1 MTHPHAA
8 PEATPGD
15 AAFLR
20 AFAWTLVLLLAAVAL
35 LTLLVD
41 PLGRFGTGLLPP
53 AITADRDL
61 KARLYRA
68 QAATPRLVVLG
79 SSRAKTLDPACF
91 AAAGMGPAF
100 NFAVNGASAQ
110 DLVAIGRFLGAASPG
125 ARQVLVVGLEPELL
139 QGSIGLHRPLA
150 LSRALGGLL
159 PELPREADASLAADL
174 FGWQA
179 VDAAAR
185 SLAARLS
192 APDRLPSERLEP
204 SGVQHYPRVEA
215 ARRAGTW
222 EARVAVEGSIPG
234 ILARYRSFDRLDAGS
249 VAWLRQFLREAR
261 DAHDSVLAF
270 VPPVH
275 PLLARQAA
283 GTSWPGLTQQAV
295 LLLRTLEREGLL
307 HYIPTDDL
315 NDPGATPG
323 DAWVDGLHFLAPVAA
338 QVVQR
343 LTGAPAACAVQ

>member
-20 AFAWTLVLLLAAVAL
+20 AFAWTLALLLAAIAL

-41 PLGRFGTGLLPP
+41 PLGRFGTGLVPP

-68 QAATPRLVVLG
+68 LAAAPRLVVLG
-79 SSRAKTLDPACF
+79 SSRSKTLAPACF
-91 AAAGMGPAF
+91 AAAGEGPAF

-110 DLVAIGRFLGAASPG
+110 DLVAIGRFLRAASPG
-125 ARQVLVVGLEPELL
+125 VRQRLVVGLEPELL
-139 QGSIGLHRPLA
+139 QGSVGLHRPLA
-150 LSRALGGLL
+150 LSRALRGFL
-159 PELPREADASLAADL
+159 PELPGEADASLAADL

-179 VDAAAR
+179 VQAALR
-185 SLAARLS
+185 SLGARLGAGDS
-192 APDRLPSERLEP
+192 LPAERLEP
-204 SGVQHYPRVEA
+204 DGVQHYPRVEA
-215 ARRAGTW
+215 ARRGGTW
-222 EARVAVEGSIPG
+222 DPRAAVEGSIPG
-234 ILARYRSFDRLDAGS
+234 VLARYRSFERLDGGS
-249 VAWLRQFLREAR
+249 VAWLRQFLREAH
-261 DAHDSVLAF
+261 DAGDSVIAF

-275 PLLARQAA
+275 PRLAREAA
-283 GTSWPGLTQQAV
+283 GTTWAGLSQEMV
-295 LLLRTLEREGLL
+295 LLLQSLEREGLL
-307 HYIPTDDL
+307 RYVPTDDRTMP
-315 NDPGATPG
+315 D

-343 LTGAPAACAVQ
+343 LTDAPAVCAVQ